1 MSSKIRVAQV
11 DSLPPGK
18 GRMLEVEGRQVTVY
32 NRDGRFY
39 ATSTRARR
47 NTPAPIDTT
56 YCGSRGIEFEVWME
70 DSPARLD
77 GESRSRVHV
86 DGEDIVLVDD

>member
-1 MSSKIRVAQV
+1 MSKIRVAQV
-11 DSLPPGK
+11 DQLPPGK
-18 GRMLEVEGRQVTVY
+18 GRTLELDGRQVTVY

-39 ATSTRARR
+39 ATSTRPRR
-47 NTPAPIDTT
+47 ATPAPIDTT

-77 GESRSRVHV
+77 GEPHSRVRV
-86 DGEDIVLVDD
+86 DGDDVMLVDD